1 MHSILEKTVEE
12 YRRRHFLEDVN
23 AAYAALRKDPE
34 VWKAVEEERSDW
46 DVTLGDGLLNES
58 WTMEGAPAASE
69 AGDSVE
75 AKEEA

>member
-46 DVTLGDGLLNES
+46 DVTLGDGLPYED
-58 WTMEGAPAASE
+58 WTVEGAPAGKRST
-69 AGDSVE
+69 
-75 AKEEA
+75 